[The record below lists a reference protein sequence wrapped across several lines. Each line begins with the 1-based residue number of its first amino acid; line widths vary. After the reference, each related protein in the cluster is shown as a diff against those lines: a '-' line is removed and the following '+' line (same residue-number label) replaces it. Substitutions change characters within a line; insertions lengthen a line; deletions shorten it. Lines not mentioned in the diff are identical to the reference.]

1 MGSKITKIKRNKDG
15 EITEVM
21 LQNGIIVPIN
31 QAILMAKKGELEE
44 TTVVRG
50 KDGGEFLKT
59 DPDKAIDHTI
69 ADLPTF
75 K

>member
-1 MGSKITKIKRNKDG
+1 MSSRIIKVRKDKHG
-15 EITEVM
+15 EITDVM
-21 LQNGIIVPIN
+21 LNNGNVLPIN
-31 QAILMAKKGELEE
+31 QAILMAKNGELEE

-59 DPDKAIDHTI
+59 DPENATDHTI
-69 ADLPTF
+69 SNLPTF